1 MYENDWKI
9 PNVKCV
15 SFFFYLPVCVTT
27 FTVTLDYHCD
37 SDYVI
42 ACIFIIFFYSCLE
55 LSWPPCCCIYTT
67 VDTHHTKQITMMLS
81 MKWPGVKKNRPTQH
95 VGLGLMPTCT
105 PTEPEI
111 SDNITDTIICHHIT
125 QCKIAILHVLTHR
138 IHLCHLWENTRSR
151 GCLFLSHVFLDV
163 MPRS

>member
-1 MYENDWKI
+1 MCFILFLPPCVCDYIYCNIRLSLWQWLCYSMY
-9 PNVKCV
+9 
-15 SFFFYLPVCVTT
+15 F
-27 FTVTLDYHCD
+27 HH
-37 SDYVI
+37 
-42 ACIFIIFFYSCLE
+42 FFYSCLE

-81 MKWPGVKKNRPTQH
+81 MKWHGVKKNRPTQH

-111 SDNITDTIICHHIT
+111 SDNIIDTIICHHIT

-138 IHLCHLWENTRSR
+138 IHLCHLWENIRSR